1 MTVLFTFP
9 GQGAQ
14 RPGMLHD
21 LPDCAETAATLA
33 QAAAALGHDPL
44 KLDTADALRST
55 VATQLSLLICG
66 VATARRL
73 ATLGAVPDIVAGLS
87 IGAYPA
93 AVTAGVLDFED
104 AVRMVALRGRLME
117 EAYPSGYGMTAV
129 SGLPVAQL
137 EALVARVHRA
147 GSPVYVA
154 NLNGP
159 RQQVIAGADDALAA
173 VAELVRD
180 SGLGAKAERLA
191 VSVPSHCE
199 LFAAQA
205 AALADSMAS
214 VPFQAPHIT
223 YVSGS
228 LGRAL
233 FDGARIRA
241 DLAGNMARQVRWD
254 DALRHAWER
263 GARLAIEM
271 PTGSV
276 LTKLAQPMFGN
287 LAVACDGMALADV
300 VSLVRQY
307 RA

>member
-1 MTVLFTFP
+1 
-9 GQGAQ
+9 
-14 RPGMLHD
+14 
-21 LPDCAETAATLA
+21 
-33 QAAAALGHDPL
+33 
-44 KLDTADALRST
+44 
-55 VATQLSLLICG
+55 

-73 ATLGAVPDIVAGLS
+73 AALGALPDLVAGLS

-93 AVTAGVLDFED
+93 AVSAGVLAFED
-104 AVRMVALRGRLME
+104 AVRLVALRGRLME
-117 EAYPSGYGMTAV
+117 QAYPSGYGMTAI
-129 SGLPVAQL
+129 SGLPAAQL

-173 VAELVRD
+173 VADLVRD
-180 SGLGAKAERLA
+180 SGVGAKAERLA
-191 VSVPSHCE
+191 VGVPSHCE

-205 AALADSMAS
+205 ARLADAMAG
-214 VPFQAPHIT
+214 VPFHAPRIT

-241 DLAGNMARQVRWD
+241 DLAGNMARQVRWE

-263 GARLAIEM
+263 GARVAVEM
-271 PTGSV
+271 PPGSV
-276 LTKLAQPMFGN
+276 LTKLAQPLFGN
-287 LAVACDGMALADV
+287 LAVACDALAPPDV
-300 VSLVRQY
+300 VALVRQY
-307 RA
+307 RAA